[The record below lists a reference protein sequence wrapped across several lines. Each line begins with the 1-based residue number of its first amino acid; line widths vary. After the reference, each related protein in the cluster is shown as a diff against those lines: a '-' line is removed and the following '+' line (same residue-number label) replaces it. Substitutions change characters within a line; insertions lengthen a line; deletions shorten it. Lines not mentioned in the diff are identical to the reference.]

1 MNEEEWIEFFT
12 EPDTEVY
19 GKKTLS
25 NFDATSGEDAELTFV
40 FSVIGRALVLAQAF
54 EANLLCIVHL
64 MRLATG
70 TTNLP
75 DADQDLSR
83 RTLGQTLGR
92 VKEFVGMD
100 DCSSTLLDKG
110 LAARNNLCHGFFTM
124 QSEMMLTRDGRRETV
139 LVLVEISRTIREAA
153 QVSRGMLKALMESV
167 GISEEDVIALK
178 ERLEQVSDS
187 SSLSSKS
194 L

>member
-12 EPDTEVY
+12 EQDTEVY
-19 GKKTLS
+19 GKKALAH
-25 NFDATSGEDAELTFV
+25 FDSVSGEDAELTFL

-70 TTNLP
+70 TTNQP
-75 DADQDLSR
+75 DADLDLSR

-100 DCSSTLLDKG
+100 DRSTHLLNDG
-110 LAARNNLCHGFFTM
+110 LAARNDLCHGFFTKH
-124 QSEMMLTRDGRRETV
+124 SELMLTREGRRETV
-139 LVLVEISRTIREAA
+139 VVLVEISRTIREAA
-153 QVSRGMLKALMESV
+153 KVSRGMLSAIMESV
-167 GISEEDVIALK
+167 GISEADVVALK
-178 ERLEQVSDS
+178 ERF
-187 SSLSSKS
+187 
-194 L
+194 